1 MFLSSQISFDEFKVL
16 ALPFV
21 GIFIPLLI
29 AYKIGKK
36 TNLLVALLTI
46 VLYSMLVFEFD
57 EVIKGISEPLGG
69 LLQEAAEVY
78 FAPAISIFYGAIC
91 FIGLDGVAEPLVIF
105 AGLWALFLIL
115 SIIGHFALPIKFIN
129 KTINRLL
136 GLLVLVLLV
145 LYVLSYKDSAAQA
158 LMLIK

>member
-46 VLYSMLVFEFD
+46 VL
-57 EVIKGISEPLGG
+57 
-69 LLQEAAEVY
+69 
-78 FAPAISIFYGAIC
+78 
-91 FIGLDGVAEPLVIF
+91 
-105 AGLWALFLIL
+105 
-115 SIIGHFALPIKFIN
+115 
-129 KTINRLL
+129 
-136 GLLVLVLLV
+136 
-145 LYVLSYKDSAAQA
+145 
-158 LMLIK
+158 